1 MGADLIVAV
10 CEMKLTKDE
19 AIKKA
24 NKLADEE
31 LVGLIQTLDEWG
43 VGPYVGTE
51 EVPEKDEIVEYL
63 HDQIEI
69 VYSYMQRRDCVPL
82 YIDGKTFALT
92 GGMSYGDT
100 PTDAYDA
107 FSVCSS
113 LNLTD

>member
-1 MGADLIVAV
+1 MGADLIVAI

-43 VGPYVGTE
+43 FGPYVGTE